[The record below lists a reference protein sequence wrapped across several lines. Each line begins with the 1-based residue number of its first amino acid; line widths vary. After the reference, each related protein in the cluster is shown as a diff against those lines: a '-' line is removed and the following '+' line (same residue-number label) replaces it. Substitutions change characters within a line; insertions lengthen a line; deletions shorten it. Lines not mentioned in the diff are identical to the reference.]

1 MYAANGAAVAP
12 PPASDSAAT
21 APANGDAAAPP
32 ATKKP
37 VIRPFAVMR
46 LCHEAIRVLLKRM
59 SGAAA
64 GGDKAAC
71 RAAFEEFEALVAIHM
86 KQEDTELFSMLDRV
100 SDGSVTAAGLA
111 HEHEADAKQQA
122 ACRDALRD
130 DSTAA
135 MAPVIEAF
143 VASHEAHL
151 AHEEAGTCVCVG
163 VVLLCAFVL
172 AACMSDFCMWVA
184 RMQ

>member
-1 MYAANGAAVAP
+1 MTVVPCGGCCDCTGGSSAGDESK
-12 PPASDSAAT
+12 ASEGGST
-21 APANGDAAAPP
+21 NAPAAA
-32 ATKKP
+32 KKP

-59 SGAAA
+59 SEAAA

-111 HEHEADAKQQA
+111 HEHEADAKEQE

-130 DSTAA
+130 DNTAD
-135 MAPVIEAF
+135 MGPVIEAF

-151 AHEEAGTCVCVG
+151 AHEEAGTCVCGCCVA
-163 VVLLCAFVL
+163 VF
-172 AACMSDFCMWVA
+172 FCFGGMYE
-184 RMQ
+184 

>member
-1 MYAANGAAVAP
+1 MTVVPCGGCFGSSGGSSAGDESK
-12 PPASDSAAT
+12 ASEGGST
-21 APANGDAAAPP
+21 NAPAAA
-32 ATKKP
+32 KKP

-59 SGAAA
+59 SEAAA

-130 DSTAA
+130 DSTAD

-151 AHEEAGTCVCVG
+151 AHEEAGTCVSVCVLCCC
-163 VVLLCAFVL
+163 VLLFWRHV
-172 AACMSDFCMWVA
+172 
-184 RMQ
+184 